1 MAGINVNQLTSM
13 LAKLQPDSALQQYAQ
28 LHKNDPYVMSLAVS
42 ESNRRKELRAAGQ
55 GAQGMQPQPKVADAA
70 IAQMGA
76 QPMPEEMGIGALPAQ
91 NMQQMADGGIAGY
104 DGYDEGGMTYGQEP
118 VMMMAEGGVARYQVG
133 GATKAG
139 PEFIRFLRNMGVDY
153 MDFAA
158 SPAADKVALTDMFEQ
173 SKLGSPAAT
182 AAQTSAKAAAT
193 GKPNPSTIR
202 ALNPAG
208 LAGYGLGLYS
218 GELNQGEDAELARRR
233 ALGPTL
239 DAQTQTSTFA
249 PAVSR
254 SMLNQAEQP
263 ARSNAA
269 VYGEPQKAAPRPTTT
284 RPGAGPAVPAAA
296 AVPKDDPF
304 SMDSIR
310 KAQAEAMG
318 DSNYKIGALNNQ
330 LVEIRNK
337 ADMQVQQRLDDR
349 KKEIESE
356 GDVYKDRSDRL
367 VERAKGL
374 ASQKNEN
381 TGLALLNAG
390 LAIMST
396 PGKLMEAI
404 GKGAQVGTAQYA
416 AGIKDL
422 RAAQERLDDANERI
436 AELRLNRKDLN
447 SREIRG
453 LEKDRDNAIL
463 EGQKMVFGFAKDVY
477 GMDRKQAEA
486 TFASYMS
493 GQEKKATIDAEREN
507 TLTRERGAAAR
518 SAAQIA
524 ATLNTPDRLVFN
536 QLLKDSGNDAVK
548 AAESLQKMKT
558 EKFNVYDAYSKYL
571 QAFAGKDTLK
581 GPDDFEVFAKRFIP
595 TVTPSK
601 NTTIRTQP
609 GG

>member
-1 MAGINVNQLTSM
+1 MDRRMQAGSMPNVTSITPP
-13 LAKLQPDSALQQYAQ
+13 AKPA
-28 LHKNDPYVMSLAVS
+28 
-42 ESNRRKELRAAGQ
+42 
-55 GAQGMQPQPKVADAA
+55 PKD
-70 IAQMGA
+70 
-76 QPMPEEMGIGALPAQ
+76 
-91 NMQQMADGGIAGY
+91 
-104 DGYDEGGMTYGQEP
+104 
-118 VMMMAEGGVARYQVG
+118 
-133 GATKAG
+133 K
-139 PEFIRFLRNMGVDY
+139 RN
-153 MDFAA
+153 
-158 SPAADKVALTDMFEQ
+158 
-173 SKLGSPAAT
+173 
-182 AAQTSAKAAAT
+182 
-193 GKPNPSTIR
+193 NP
-202 ALNPAG
+202 P
-208 LAGYGLGLYS
+208 
-218 GELNQGEDAELARRR
+218 
-233 ALGPTL
+233 
-239 DAQTQTSTFA
+239 
-249 PAVSR
+249 
-254 SMLNQAEQP
+254 
-263 ARSNAA
+263 
-269 VYGEPQKAAPRPTTT
+269 

-304 SMDSIR
+304 SMDAIR

-318 DSNYKIGALNNQ
+318 DSNYQIGALNNQ

-374 ASQKNEN
+374 AAQKNEN

-507 TLTRERGAAAR
+507 TLTRERGASAR

-524 ATLNTPDRLVFN
+524 ATLNTPERMAFTSALEKTKTKENPQGDPAAAYQSIVAMKREPVSIEKLRGDWLDMAKKMQIQADYPNIKTFEDYVAVFGGGVGGGGGGDGF
-536 QLLKDSGNDAVK
+536 KVVGVR
-548 AAESLQKMKT
+548 
-558 EKFNVYDAYSKYL
+558 
-571 QAFAGKDTLK
+571 
-581 GPDDFEVFAKRFIP
+581 PAK
-595 TVTPSK
+595 
-601 NTTIRTQP
+601 
-609 GG
+609 